1 MSSFYFAMLVMRDV
15 ELWDPKGIVLTEFD
29 PLNNELYLIG
39 PILEVIIAIAPQ
51 ARLHF
56 FRLDFALV

>member
-1 MSSFYFAMLVMRDV
+1 MLVMRDAK
-15 ELWDPKGIVLTEFD
+15 LWDPKGIVLIEFD
-29 PLNNELYLIG
+29 PLNNEQYLIG

-56 FRLDFALV
+56 FRFDFALV